1 MAARAAKAD
10 LIPARGF
17 MDKFPKSG
25 NNVPVGLYKLPYMS
39 WSSKNKP
46 VPLPES

>member
-17 MDKFPKSG
+17 MGGKFPKS
-25 NNVPVGLYKLPYMS
+25 NNTLVGLQALPYNPRLS
-39 WSSKNKP
+39 TNKP
-46 VPLPES
+46 LPLAES